1 MRRYATFRPQL
12 HRLEDRSNPSA
23 GMAHDSIASVTDAV
37 IDSFNAG
44 APAPGDSADLALAAE
59 QDRLAGGHVQAF
71 DGRSHALIETAAH
84 FGYQIEADDFKV
96 MHDSDATIALAAI
109 HHDTLTRSDLE
120 AGVDLAAVFIRFPD
134 SGIRPGFYLLRATL
148 VGDDAQLTLID
159 RQGRVGG
166 RLDTEFRVVTD
177 PEPGDCGSGISCE
190 IVPHDDG
197 TVTKTCCSSVACS
210 GFIFVGCVSATAG
223 TPVD

>member
-1 MRRYATFRPQL
+1 MRRNLSFRPQL

-23 GMAHDSIASVTDAV
+23 GMADESIASVTDLV
-37 IDSFNAG
+37 IDSVNAG
-44 APAPGDSADLALAAE
+44 VPAPGDSDPALVAE
-59 QDRLAGGHVQAF
+59 QDSLVGGHVKVF

-96 MHDSDATIALAAI
+96 MHDSDATIAIAAI

-120 AGVDLAAVFIRFPD
+120 SGVDLAAVFIRFPS

-148 VGDDAQLTLID
+148 VGDDAQLTLVD

-166 RLDTEFRVVTD
+166 TLDTEFRIVPD
-177 PEPGDCGSGISCE
+177 PQPGDCGSGISCE

-197 TVTKTCCSSVACS
+197 TVTKTCCSAVACS